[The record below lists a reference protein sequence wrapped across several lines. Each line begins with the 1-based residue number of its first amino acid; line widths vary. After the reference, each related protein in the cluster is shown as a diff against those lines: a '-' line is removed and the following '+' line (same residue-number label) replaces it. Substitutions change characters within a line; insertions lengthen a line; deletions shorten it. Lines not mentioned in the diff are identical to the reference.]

1 MPEFAAIV
9 VSVTLVLFFGE
20 VIPQA
25 YLTGPD
31 QIRIAAYLAPMTWV
45 LITILII

>member
-1 MPEFAAIV
+1 MPEFAAIS

-31 QIRIAAYLAPMTWV
+31 QIKMAAMCAPMTWV
-45 LITILII
+45 LLFLTI